1 MLFNCFLIG
10 NSMTMKGGNTQE
22 VWEWMTEVKRQEVV
36 KSLIRGENLGRSIK
50 STSRCSELT
59 WKYDRCHH
67 YVDYYRYKQKP
78 ILKSGVNIPKGNNEY
93 GLVLKEFPKQLEKEV
108 QYG

>member
-1 MLFNCFLIG
+1 MDDPRFV
-10 NSMTMKGGNTQE
+10 KKQE
-22 VWEWMTEVKRQEVV
+22 VE
-36 KSLIRGENLGRSIK
+36 KSLIREENLGSIQVNIQMLK
-50 STSRCSELT
+50 K
-59 WKYDRCHH
+59 WKYDRWYH

-78 ILKSGVNIPKGNNEY
+78 ILKSGSNIPKGNNEY